1 MILGAVLPIVGA
13 SIVLASGAVTT
24 TGYGGNLVYA
34 HSVAEDATYEVTIT
48 NITPGQPITPPLLVT
63 HRADVGVFTVG
74 EEASE
79 ELQQLAENGDFGP
92 LVESLEEESSV
103 FDVVTGTAP
112 LVPANDPGDTGMAHS
127 ATFTV
132 RADGNH
138 GHLSF
143 ASMLICTNDGFAGV
157 DGVHLPHYG
166 VKTIYTA
173 AYDARTEANTEDFAD
188 LVPPC
193 QGLTGVS
200 GESSGTGAS
209 NPAISED
216 GIVIPHPGIEGEA
229 DLTFAHDW
237 ADPVVKIEIKR
248 LS

>member
-1 MILGAVLPIVGA
+1 MP
-13 SIVLASGAVTT
+13 
-24 TGYGGNLVYA
+24 GYDGNLVYA
-34 HSVAEDATYEVTIT
+34 THSVTGNATYEVTIT

-63 HRADVGVFTVG
+63 HSADVGIFATG

-79 ELQQLAENGDFGP
+79 ELQQLAENGNFGP
-92 LVESLEEESSV
+92 LVESLAEGSGV
-103 FDVVTGTAP
+103 LDVVTGTAP
-112 LVPANDPGDTGMAHS
+112 LVPANDPGDTGMAYS

-132 RADGNH
+132 RAEGNH
-138 GHLSF
+138 DRLSF
-143 ASMLICTNDGFAGV
+143 ASMLICTNDGFAGIN
-157 DGVHLPHYG
+157 GVSLPGYG
-166 VKTIYTA
+166 EKTVYAA

-209 NPAISED
+209 NPAISEE
-216 GIVIPHPGIEGEA
+216 GIVIPHPGIEGDA

-237 ADPVVKIEIKR
+237 ADPVVKIDIKR